1 MGVPKCPRSEIAYG
15 TKNTSYIWNT
25 VESCKSACED
35 SDTCNMVSR
44 YGGWVGRN
52 GHCYVYSCPDPSNI
66 TWVKQT
72 SWGHGADS
80 ASTYKLMDRLV
91 TPLVNPPVPPVD
103 PWVHDTSH
111 NGQVPK
117 CPRSEIA
124 YGTKNTSYIY
134 NTVESCKSACE
145 DSDTCNMVSRYG
157 GWVGRNGHCYV
168 YSCPDP
174 SNITWVKQTSWG
186 HGADS
191 ASTYKLMDR
200 LVTPLVKPP
209 VPPVDPWVHDTSNDG
224 QVPNCPRS
232 EIAYGTKNTSYIWST
247 VESCKSA

>member
-1 MGVPKCPRSEIAYG
+1 MG
-15 TKNTSYIWNT
+15 
-25 VESCKSACED
+25 
-35 SDTCNMVSR
+35 
-44 YGGWVGRN
+44 
-52 GHCYVYSCPDPSNI
+52 
-66 TWVKQT
+66 
-72 SWGHGADS
+72 
-80 ASTYKLMDRLV
+80 
-91 TPLVNPPVPPVD
+91 
-103 PWVHDTSH
+103 
-111 NGQVPK
+111 VPK

-174 SNITWVKQTSWG
+174 SNITWVKQTSFG

-200 LVTPLVKPP
+200 LVTPLVNPP
-209 VPPVDPWVHDTSNDG
+209 EPPTDPAANEPSTAPTAAGVAPTTAAASPTTGATAPTTAASSPTTAAASPTSGDTAPTTAASSPTTAATAPTTAAAPTATRTEVSSSPTL
-224 QVPNCPRS
+224 QPPAVLVFATATFLFQ
-232 EIAYGTKNTSYIWST
+232 I
-247 VESCKSA
+247 